1 MLNLTVQ
8 RLHKNVHF
16 IGIGGISMSALAHIL
31 LARGIKVSGSDR
43 NETEIVKRLR
53 DAGADITIGHFAENI
68 KNPDLVVYTAAISK
82 DNPELISAIEKGIET
97 LERADF
103 LGELML
109 EYAKPIAISGTH
121 GKTTTT
127 SMLSCVLLSA
137 GLNPTVLVG
146 GELAQIKGNYHIGSD
161 EHLVFE
167 ACEYVDSFLKFNPF
181 VAIVL
186 NVEAD
191 HLDYF
196 SGIEQIK
203 NSFNKFISKVPQ
215 NGFIVLNNDDENVM
229 ECANGVDRK
238 KITYGINALNC
249 DYSAQNINFADNGCA
264 SFDVVSIGEIL
275 GRVKLSVTGMHN
287 VSNALAVFATAYN
300 LGVGIKDII
309 CGISEFTGTR
319 RRFEKKGEVN
329 GAKVYDDYAH
339 HPTEITATLK
349 AALNI
354 PHNKIW
360 CIFQP
365 HTYTRT
371 KALLDDFATALKVAD
386 KVIIADIYAAR
397 EPNNGTVHSRDL
409 VTKIENAMYMND
421 FEEIAEYV
429 RRNVEKDDIVLTMG
443 AGNINEIAEK
453 LV

>member
-1 MLNLTVQ
+1 M
-8 RLHKNVHF
+8 LHKNVHF

-53 DAGADITIGHFAENI
+53 DDGANITIGHFAENI

-82 DNPELISAIEKGIET
+82 DNPELMSAFEKGIET

-103 LGELML
+103 LGELMKG
-109 EYAKPIAISGTH
+109 YAKPIAVSGTH

-146 GELAQIKGNYHIGSD
+146 GELAQIRGNYHIGSD

-215 NGFIVLNNDDENVM
+215 NGFIVLNSDDENVM
-229 ECANGVDRK
+229 ECAKGVCRK
-238 KITYGINALNC
+238 KITYGING
-249 DYSAQNINFADNGCA
+249 DFRAQNVTFADNGCA
-264 SFDVVSIGEIL
+264 SFDVVSNGEIL

-287 VSNALAVFATAYN
+287 VSNALAVFGAAYN

-371 KALLDDFATALKVAD
+371 KALLDDFATALKCAD
-386 KVIIADIYAAR
+386 RVIISDIYAAR

-409 VTKIENAMYMND
+409 VAKIENAMYMND
-421 FEEIAEYV
+421 FDEIAEYIMK
-429 RRNVEKDDIVLTMG
+429 NVEKDDIVLTMG

>member
-1 MLNLTVQ
+1 M
-8 RLHKNVHF
+8 LHKSVHF

-31 LARGIKVSGSDR
+31 LARGIQISGSDR
-43 NETEIVKRLR
+43 TETDITARLR
-53 DAGADITIGHFAENI
+53 DDGANITIGHLAENI

-82 DNPELISAIEKGIET
+82 DNPELISAQEKGIET

-109 EYAKPIAISGTH
+109 DYKIPIAVSGTH

-137 GLNPTVLVG
+137 GLSPTILVG
-146 GELAQIKGNYHIGSD
+146 GELAQIKGNYHIGTG

-181 VAIVL
+181 AAIVL

-196 SGIEQIK
+196 SGIDQIK
-203 NSFNKFISKVPQ
+203 SSFNKFISKVPQ
-215 NGFIVLNNDDENVM
+215 NGFIVLNSDDENVM
-229 ECANGVDRK
+229 ECAKGVDRK
-238 KITYGINALNC
+238 KVTYGIKNSNAN
-249 DYSAQNINFADNGCA
+249 YSAKNITFADNGCA
-264 SFDVVSIGEIL
+264 SFEVTSGGEIL
-275 GRVKLSVTGMHN
+275 GRVRLFVTGMHN

-300 LGVGIKDII
+300 LGVEIKDII
-309 CGISEFTGTR
+309 SGISEFTGTR

-339 HPTEITATLK
+339 HPTEITATLN
-349 AALNI
+349 AAQNI

-371 KALLDDFATALKVAD
+371 MALLDDFAVSLKAAD

-397 EPNNGTVHSRDL
+397 EPNNGKVHSKDL
-409 VTKIENAMYMND
+409 VAKIEGAMYMND
-421 FEEIAEYV
+421 FKEIAEYV
-429 RRNVEKDDIVLTMG
+429 RENIEKDDIVLTMG
-443 AGNINEIAEK
+443 AGNINEIAGM

>member
-43 NETEIVKRLR
+43 NETEIVKRLM
-53 DAGADITIGHFAENI
+53 DDGADITIGHFAENI
-68 KNPDLVVYTAAISK
+68 KNPDLVVYTAAIAK

-109 EYAKPIAISGTH
+109 GYAKPIAVSGTH

-203 NSFNKFISKVPQ
+203 GSFNKFISKVPK
-215 NGFIVLNNDDENVM
+215 NGFIVLNSDDENVM
-229 ECANGVDRK
+229 ECAKGVDRK
-238 KITYGINALNC
+238 KVTYGKNG
-249 DYSAQNINFADNGCA
+249 DYSAQNVTFADNGCA
-264 SFDVVSIGEIL
+264 SFDVISNGEIL
-275 GRVKLSVTGMHN
+275 SRVQLSVTGMHN
-287 VSNALAVFATAYN
+287 VSNALAVFATAHN
-300 LGVGIKDII
+300 LGIEIKDII
-309 CGISEFTGTR
+309 CGILEFNGTR

-386 KVIIADIYAAR
+386 RVIIADIYAAR

-409 VTKIENAMYMND
+409 VAKIENAIYMND

-429 RRNVEKDDIVLTMG
+429 RLNVEEEDIVLTMG